1 MYTQT
6 LINCL
11 SVRLVTK
18 YERWPQAFESGEV
31 LRGMEEVKAEPSGSG
46 TATSDSGASAQVL

>member
-6 LINCL
+6 LIKRL

-18 YERWPQAFESGEV
+18 YEPWPQAFESGEV
-31 LRGMEEVKAEPSGSG
+31 LRGTEEVKAEPSEVGRLTSAGG
-46 TATSDSGASAQVL
+46 TNAQVL